1 MFYFFFEQVNCSW
14 PLSSHL
20 LFFFWYVFLQG
31 TRSKVLACVLPPAH
45 SAYLVLYLHHWDR
58 GVTWIWSYIY
68 AAEPRYGLCTQA
80 GCMGKAWVCLRCSPA
95 LDATLMLW
103 MHTSPA
109 QSMTSA
115 ETQVRKGSL
124 TVIPSG
130 ETETSVSAT
139 VTQQGSLGTLC
150 LSSEGFTHN

>member
-31 TRSKVLACVLPPAH
+31 TRSKVLACVLSPAH
-45 SAYLVLYLHHWDR
+45 SAYLVLCLHHWELHGS
-58 GVTWIWSYIY
+58 GVIFLLQSH
-68 AAEPRYGLCTQA
+68 AMVCARRQ
-80 GCMGKAWVCLRCSPA
+80 GKAWVCLWCSPA

-124 TVIPSG
+124 AVILSS